1 MARGKTKNSD
11 ASMNPVD
18 PKIRLL
24 RLGLFAGGTLLLL
37 AVAATATWYSLRP
50 KEPTIPWVA
59 AQELWIDTVRQGEF
73 RREVHASG
81 VLVPKEQ
88 RWVAADVVG
97 VVERIRAQ
105 PGQTV
110 KPDTVIMELR
120 NVEIGEQLLA
130 ARAAL
135 SAAQADHAA
144 KELALQSEVLD
155 REGALATAVNEA
167 KTAQLKF
174 EAETTLAKSGIV
186 SKLQQAQS
194 RLQSDLLN
202 ERVRLEQKRLST
214 LKDNVAAQL
223 RADTARLEQLHQA
236 ATLRQHQADG
246 LLVRANMSGV
256 LQTIEVTEG
265 KQVHAGEPL
274 ALLAKP
280 ESLQARL
287 NVQQGQAREI
297 ALGLPVVVDLLD
309 THVDGH
315 VTRVAPTVQDGKV
328 EVLVDLGGPLPQGTR
343 PELSVEGA
351 IELERSGSILTLSR
365 PTTLRKPS
373 NLALYRIESD
383 GSSARRIDV
392 KFGRLS
398 GDHAEVLDGLAQ
410 GDRVVLSD
418 LSRLGEPARIRLR

>member
-1 MARGKTKNSD
+1 
-11 ASMNPVD
+11 MNPSD
-18 PKIRLL
+18 PKIRMWRRGSLAAVVVL
-24 RLGLFAGGTLLLL
+24 VIV
-37 AVAATATWYSLRP
+37 AVAAATWYSRRP
-50 KEPTIPWVA
+50 KEPTIPWIA
-59 AQELWIDTVRQGEF
+59 AHELWIDTVRQGEF

-144 KELALQSEVLD
+144 KELTLQSEVLD

-194 RLQSDLLN
+194 HLQSDLLN

-223 RADTARLEQLHQA
+223 RADSARLEQLRQA
-236 ATLRQHQADG
+236 AALRQHQADN

-265 KQVHAGEPL
+265 KQVHAGDPL

-280 ESLQARL
+280 ETLQARL
-287 NVQQGQAREI
+287 NVPQGQAREI
-297 ALGLPVVVDLLD
+297 ALDLPVVVDLLD
-309 THVDGH
+309 THIDGH
-315 VTRVAPTVQDGKV
+315 VARVAPTVQDGKV
-328 EVLVDLGGPLPQGTR
+328 EVLVDLGGPLPRGTR
-343 PELSVEGA
+343 PELSVDGA
-351 IELERSGSILTLSR
+351 IELERSGSILTLAR

-373 NLALYRIESD
+373 SLALYRIDPD
-383 GSSARRIDV
+383 GGSARRIDV

-398 GDHAEVLDGLAQ
+398 GDHAEVLGGLAE

-418 LSRLGEPARIRLR
+418 LSRFGEPARIRLQ